1 VSRVLAFIT
10 TSKYWLIALG
20 VLLPLAY
27 FKGLSDGSE
36 RVHQK
41 YAKQGLEV
49 SEAARKA
56 GESASAQKQL
66 RDETS
71 TKQNE
76 ELRNEIQTKT
86 NEPVGTNTRRVL
98 DGLRGQQ
105 TSGGKA
111 TD

>member
-1 VSRVLAFIT
+1 MGKVFAFLT
-10 TSKYWLIALG
+10 TFKYWLIALATL
-20 VLLPLAY
+20 VPLSY
-27 FKGLSDGSE
+27 LKGCADGSE

-49 SEAARKA
+49 SEAARNA
-56 GESASAQKQL
+56 SEAASADKVA
-66 RDETS
+66 RDEAT

-76 ELRNEIQTKT
+76 ELRNEIQTKS

-98 DGLRGQQ
+98 DGLRRQQ

-111 TD
+111 AD